1 MTLRFARFPSA
12 AGGRYNIPPAVRE
25 SLLVLVRH
33 VERQGAALEELEDE
47 VRRLRRDRGG
57 PPGPSTAALA
67 RQATAAEQKLQRLEI
82 QACDSLQHCAALRS
96 GQKSLSSRVERLE
109 RGGRSAAAL
118 ERLSGPAEASGGD
131 SGAGALEGRL
141 DGLQSRLNRYIHGE
155 GKGWKEAL
163 RESRASIQMVEE
175 QLREE
180 LGALREE
187 VSVALRRSSKLQR
200 PDASGSGLGSP
211 EPSPL
216 AGSSFV
222 IHRAKGGGGGG
233 GGTDSPSNSQLR
245 HQVDSVGG
253 AVLQLQSEMTALRES
268 LGGLDALGVVQMP
281 NPGGQSP
288 MLAFSPQPGGVA
300 GSAARTGDASRMQ
313 NSITLLSQVNMH
325 SVQIESVI
333 GTTTLNR
340 QRIEDVSQRQLGL
353 GQIDKSLAD
362 HGHKIRRLEEKTA
375 DIMQNTYR
383 RVDDH
388 ATAISRLSKGIQDN
402 MQDRPTIMHVRHL
415 IANSLAEDRLR
426 IIEKMGEL
434 QDEIANVERRFR
446 NLLKKQGGGGGF
458 THETGAGP
466 QVGEPEAPEAE
477 VAATS
482 FSAVDCEGLHETK
495 TALEALQAEVLGLKQ
510 RISLTEG
517 LPADIGARL
526 EESFTKIEKTRL
538 SCLQLEEAASCM
550 VDRNLL
556 ESTVREVL
564 QGELD
569 RRVEEGLKEVRK
581 QGAALDQLF
590 QALRSKVSLSDID
603 SLIEWKIKSALVK
616 ADTPSQH
623 FLDKVRKSVLQDI
636 AAKTAH
642 QTLVAQKT
650 EMDKPAETKPA
661 R

>member
-1 MTLRFARFPSA
+1 
-12 AGGRYNIPPAVRE
+12 
-25 SLLVLVRH
+25 
-33 VERQGAALEELEDE
+33 
-47 VRRLRRDRGG
+47 
-57 PPGPSTAALA
+57 LA
-67 RQATAAEQKLQRLEI
+67 RQAQAAEQKLQRLEI
-82 QACDSLQHCAALRS
+82 QACDSLQHCAAVRS

-118 ERLSGPAEASGGD
+118 ERLNGHVEASGGD
-131 SGAGALEGRL
+131 FGASALEGRL
-141 DGLQSRLNRYIHGE
+141 DGLQSRLDRYIQGE

-163 RESRASIQMVEE
+163 RESRTNIQMVEE
-175 QLREE
+175 QLRED
-180 LGALREE
+180 LGGLREE
-187 VSVALRRSSKLQR
+187 VSAALRRSSRLRR
-200 PDASGSGLGSP
+200 PDPGGSGIGSP

-222 IHRAKGGGGGG
+222 LHRAEGGGSA
-233 GGTDSPSNSQLR
+233 DSPSNSQLR

-253 AVLQLQSEMTALRES
+253 AVLQLQNEMAALRES
-268 LGGLDALGVVQMP
+268 LGGLDALGVMQMP
-281 NPGGQSP
+281 TPGGQSP
-288 MLAFSPQPGGVA
+288 MLAFSPQTGGGV
-300 GSAARTGDASRMQ
+300 GSAARTSDASRMQ

-340 QRIEDVSQRQLGL
+340 QRIEDLSQRQLGL
-353 GQIDKSLAD
+353 GQIDSSLAD

-426 IIEKMGEL
+426 VIEKMGEL
-434 QDEIANVERRFR
+434 QDDISNVERRFR
-446 NLLKKQGGGGGF
+446 NILKKRGDEGES
-458 THETGAGP
+458 THVEASP
-466 QVGEPEAPEAE
+466 QPAEAEAPEAE
-477 VAATS
+477 V
-482 FSAVDCEGLHETK
+482 SAINCEGFHETK

-510 RISLTEG
+510 RLRLTEG
-517 LPADIGARL
+517 LPADIGSRL
-526 EESFTKIEKTRL
+526 EESFSKIEKTRL

-569 RRVEEGLKEVRK
+569 RKAEEGLQEVRK

-623 FLDKVRKSVLQDI
+623 FLDKVRQAVFQDM
-636 AAKTAH
+636 AAK
-642 QTLVAQKT
+642 QTLAAQKIK
-650 EMDKPAETKPA
+650 MDKPAEN
-661 R
+661 